1 MGALPAQSVPAIG
14 RATKHAT
21 TCHCGHCFTTIDVGD
36 AKRRVRCPGCGRS
49 NAIPHR
55 VTVVCDRCHSTQRVR
70 FDHRDREPPC
80 ASCGQ
85 ALDMGAIELIPQHKR
100 SRTSGRHH
108 GYSERHESIVFTIML
123 YAIALILFLLWL
135 GRG

>member
-1 MGALPAQSVPAIG
+1 MGLVSSQS
-14 RATKHAT
+14 ATSNGGTPRNVT
-21 TCHCGHCFTTIDVGD
+21 TCHCGHCFTTIDVAD

-55 VTVVCDRCHSTQRVR
+55 VTIVCDRCHTTQRVR
-70 FDHRDREPPC
+70 FSQRDQEPPC
-80 ASCGQ
+80 TSCGHI
-85 ALDMGAIELIPQHKR
+85 LDMGAIELIPQHKH
-100 SRTSGRHH
+100 SHTPSRHH
-108 GYSERHESIVFTIML
+108 GYSERHESIVFTILL